1 MRLLWTLCLALPLV
15 AADPPAGLLGR
26 WYTVVTTK
34 DSIGVMYEFKPGGV
48 VLIRPGAVVPGT
60 FKLEGGDI
68 LLPPL
73 VEGGPLNRQS
83 LDFSQP
89 GRLLLRQG
97 DRISM
102 DLSRVGK
109 SPAGK
114 PTVIG
119 EWSGMRNMDG
129 GKLEMRLIFYPN
141 GKTLFLL
148 PFSNNQA
155 KYGVDKG
162 RMYISL
168 PDGKTSEGPFTLT
181 GNSLSIPSVRAGAS
195 TKLAR
200 Y

>member
-34 DSIGVMYEFKPGGV
+34 DSIGAMYEFKPGGV